1 MGDSIFSTRRGRFLT
16 RLTSEAILRTRV
28 PDPSIVSVWTVPPEG
43 KAVIAGRRQER
54 RDPMCANCGCGIP
67 EDKHGDDRNIAW
79 SEIVA
84 AAEANDGSPTEAV
97 QNMQRMAEQQA

>member
-1 MGDSIFSTRRGRFLT
+1 MAICPL
-16 RLTSEAILRTRV
+16 SEA
-28 PDPSIVSVWTVPPEG
+28 SIVPVWTEPPKG
-43 KAVIAGRRQER
+43 KAVIAGRRRER

-97 QNMQRMAEQQA
+97 QNMQKMAEQQG